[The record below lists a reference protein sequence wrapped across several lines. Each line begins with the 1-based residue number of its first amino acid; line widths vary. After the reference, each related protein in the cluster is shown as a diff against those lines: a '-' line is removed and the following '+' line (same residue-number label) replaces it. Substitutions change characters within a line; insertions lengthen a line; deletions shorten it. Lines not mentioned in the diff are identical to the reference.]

1 MIRCTRYLFGT
12 VDYNCASLMSLENEG
27 STSPYLFAS
36 QYGELMYKP
45 KHLWKILDVRLDIVL
60 QLYIRK
66 KHRILDGSIL
76 TSTFGYENEVNTPP
90 NSKLQHPLPF
100 PANPRAFD
108 CPPCPWGR
116 KFESC
121 PDGVRNFERKCQVL
135 PMEYLSIRR
144 CLRPK
149 FLSFVN
155 VKKVKVA
162 DFGFSKIL
170 GWAF

>member
-12 VDYNCASLMSLENEG
+12 VDYNCASLMSLEKEG
-27 STSPYLFAS
+27 FTSPYLFAS

-66 KHRILDGSIL
+66 KHRILDGLIL
-76 TSTFGYENEVNTPP
+76 TSTFGYENEVNRPP

-100 PANPRAFD
+100 PDSPRAFD

-121 PDGVRNFERKCQVL
+121 PDEVGNFERKCQVL

-144 CLRPK
+144 CLRLK
-149 FLSFVN
+149 F
-155 VKKVKVA
+155 
-162 DFGFSKIL
+162 
-170 GWAF
+170 

>member
-1 MIRCTRYLFGT
+1 MKSGESSSVIHKCFKMIRCTRYLFGT

-76 TSTFGYENEVNTPP
+76 TSTFGYENEVNTLP
-90 NSKLQHPLPF
+90 NSKLQHPLSF

-121 PDGVRNFERKCQVL
+121 PDGVGDFERKCQVL
-135 PMEYLSIRR
+135 PIEYLSIRR

-149 FLSFVN
+149 F
-155 VKKVKVA
+155 
-162 DFGFSKIL
+162 
-170 GWAF
+170 

>member
-60 QLYIRK
+60 QLYIREE
-66 KHRILDGSIL
+66 HRILDGPIL
-76 TSTFGYENEVNTPP
+76 TSTFGYEREVNAPM
-90 NSKLQHPLPF
+90 NSKLQHPPPPPPSF
-100 PANPRAFD
+100 GQPRAFD

-121 PDGVRNFERKCQVL
+121 LDGVGNFERKCQVL
-135 PMEYLSIRR
+135 PMEYLSLRR

-149 FLSFVN
+149 F
-155 VKKVKVA
+155 
-162 DFGFSKIL
+162 
-170 GWAF
+170 